1 MIDKKKKIILLG
13 STGSVGRQALQ
24 VVEKY
29 PECFEIIGLSAN
41 TNESLLQKQIEDF
54 RPRYYHFRDGKH
66 IQVQTSLFDLLDS
79 SEAKFLPTLEELASV
94 GCDLLISAVSGIAG
108 LKPVVAA
115 LNNGTNVAIANK
127 EAIVAG
133 GDLMNEI
140 CDNTGAKLIPID
152 SEHSALWQCMW
163 GEDKSKVK
171 RLILTASG
179 GALRDL
185 TKDNIKYITAKD
197 ALNHPVW
204 KMGKKV
210 TIDSA
215 TLFNKGLEVVEASK
229 LFRMNLSDISV
240 VLHPESV
247 IHGLVEFSDNSI
259 KASLATPD
267 MRMPIEL
274 AMFYPNRAENS
285 VKAIDLL
292 KLGSLNFSKPDN
304 DRFPCLNIV
313 LEGARKGSGTM
324 VALSA
329 ADEILVQQFLDN
341 EIGFYDISFRLEK
354 VLKKFSGLSAHKI
367 DEIFDIDDE
376 ARQYTLKLGAS

>member
-1 MIDKKKKIILLG
+1 MNAKKRIIILG
-13 STGSVGRQALQ
+13 STGSVGRQALS

-29 PECFEIIGLSAN
+29 PDCFSVVGLSAN
-41 TNESLLQKQIEDF
+41 SNEALLQKQIEDF
-54 RPRYYHFRDGKH
+54 RPKFYHFRDGKQ

-79 SEAKFLPTLEELASV
+79 TESKFMPTLEELASAD
-94 GCDLLISAVSGIAG
+94 CDLLISAVSGIVG
-108 LKPVVAA
+108 LKPVLCA
-115 LNNGTNVAIANK
+115 LKKGTSVAIANK
-127 EAIVAG
+127 EAIVTG
-133 GDLMNEI
+133 GDLMNKI
-140 CDNTGAKLIPID
+140 CDKTGAKLIPID

-163 GEDKSKVK
+163 GEDRAKVK

-179 GALRDL
+179 GALREL
-185 TKDNIKYITAKD
+185 SKDDIRNITAKD

-229 LFRMNLSDISV
+229 LFRISPSDISV
-240 VLHPESV
+240 VMHPESI

-259 KASLATPD
+259 KASLAAPD
-267 MRMPIEL
+267 MSLPIEL

-285 VKAIDLL
+285 VKAIDLM
-292 KLGSLNFSKPDN
+292 KLGTLNFSKPDL

-313 LEGARKGSGTM
+313 LEGVKRGNGTM

-329 ADEILVQQFLDN
+329 ADEILVEQFLN
-341 EIGFYDISFRLEK
+341 EEIGFYDISSRLEK
-354 VLKKFSGLSAHKI
+354 VLKKFSGLSADNI
-367 DEIFDIDDE
+367 DEIFDIDGE
-376 ARQYTLKLGAS
+376 ARQYILKLGAK